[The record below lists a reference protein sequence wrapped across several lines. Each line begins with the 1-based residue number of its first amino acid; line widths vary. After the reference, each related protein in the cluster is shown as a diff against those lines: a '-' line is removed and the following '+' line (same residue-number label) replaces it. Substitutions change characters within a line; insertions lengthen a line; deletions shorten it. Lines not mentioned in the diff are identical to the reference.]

1 MELQGL
7 MEIGVYLLT
16 GAFVGL
22 LAGLFGVGGGLVVV
36 PVLTSVF
43 AWTLAGNVHIIHL
56 AIGTSLAT
64 ILLTALASVR
74 AHHAHGAVDWGLV
87 RQLSAGMFIGAFLG
101 GWSSQFIPS
110 RELAWVFAGIELLIA
125 LYMLAAVQP
134 KPHRNLPDAAGN
146 TVAGGVIG
154 YLASLVGIGGGTL
167 VTPYLV
173 WHNVSMHR
181 AIATAAACSLPVA
194 AAGTLGYL
202 MGGLHAED
210 LPPGATGYI
219 YWPAFL
225 GIVAASM
232 LTAKLGAKLAH
243 RLPAKPLKRG
253 LGVLLLLLALKMMIW
268 G

>member
-1 MELQGL
+1 M

-43 AWTLAGNVHIIHL
+43 AWTLGANPHITHL

-64 ILLTALASVR
+64 ILLTSLASVR
-74 AHHAHGAVDWGLV
+74 AHHQHGAVDWGLV
-87 RQLSAGMFIGAFLG
+87 KQLGAGIFVGAFLG
-101 GWSSQFIPS
+101 GWSSQFIPA
-110 RELAWVFAGIELLIA
+110 RELAWIFAAIEMLIA
-125 LYMLAAVQP
+125 IYLLAAIQP
-134 KPHRNLPDAAGN
+134 KPHRTLPGPAGN
-146 TVAGGVIG
+146 TLAGSVIG

-173 WHNVSMHR
+173 WHNVPVHQ

-194 AAGTLGYL
+194 LAGTLGYL
-202 MGGLHAED
+202 LGGLHAMD

-219 YWPAFL
+219 YWPAFF
-225 GIVAASM
+225 GIVVAST
-232 LTAKLGAKLAH
+232 LTAKVGAKLAH
-243 RLPAKPLKRG
+243 SLPAKPLKRG
-253 LGVLLLLLALKMMIW
+253 LGVLLLILALKMMIW